1 MWPAVSQSTLEAR
14 YKRPASRFAVVEDV
28 SMHFLDEGPADGPVV
43 VMSSAQWACF
53 SQWDSWMPALAD
65 RYRVIR
71 IDLPGHGLTGEIPS
85 GDYSF
90 EMYERLL
97 LGTLDAIGID
107 RFALI
112 GTSFSGTIAFRYAT
126 KPGHRLT
133 ALVLANASGL
143 PRLPGK
149 APNEPPP
156 QWLNRVLMPHVRT
169 RGFMRWKL
177 GSLILNH
184 ALITPALVREFA
196 DMNNRRNRLKEAQAR
211 AATYKAGDPQSLLAK
226 ITVPTLVLGSTGS
239 TYLAASDAD
248 RYEAWLTA
256 APVRKMVYPNVGH
269 LIAFD
274 AGSAAAADVRAFLDE
289 RVDRC

>member
-14 YKRPASRFAVVEDV
+14 YKRPASRFARVENV
-28 SMHFLDEGPADGPVV
+28 SMHFLDEGPSDGPVV

-65 RYRVIR
+65 HYRVIR

-85 GDYSF
+85 GAYSV

-112 GTSFSGTIAFRYAT
+112 GTSFSGTIAFRYAA
-126 KPGHRLT
+126 KPENRLT
-133 ALVLANASGL
+133 GLVLANASGL

-149 APNEPPP
+149 GPNEASP
-156 QWLNRVLMPHVRT
+156 QWLHRVLMPYVRT

-184 ALITPALVREFA
+184 DVITPALVREFT

-211 AATYKAGDPQSLLAK
+211 AATYKVGDPQSLLAQ

-256 APVRKMVYPNVGH
+256 APVRKVVYPNVGH

-274 AGSAAAADVRAFLDE
+274 AGSAAAADVRTFLDE
-289 RVDRC
+289 RVDRR